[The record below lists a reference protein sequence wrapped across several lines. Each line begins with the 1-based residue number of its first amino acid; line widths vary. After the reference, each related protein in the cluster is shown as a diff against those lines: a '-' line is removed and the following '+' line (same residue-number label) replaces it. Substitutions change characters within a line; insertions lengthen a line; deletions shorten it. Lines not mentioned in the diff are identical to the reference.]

1 MMTDAFT
8 WAGRIRAEAANALG
22 TIRLLAG
29 LEAGLV
35 NGEVWVRGPKLK
47 PPGEE
52 AVRRVPWEER
62 YEVIDG
68 GRLRRMERR
77 LSDERLPSVSWV
89 SLAAFL
95 GARLPVPIAAGMPPM
110 KMAIELRPATA
121 AGEPNLLEVA
131 RQEWIDYVETAPEI
145 RLRRLVFAV
154 NENDSERV
162 LVRGLPLPPLPG
174 EQFVEAEL
182 VAKPA
187 GFHWYPPVAAKTVRK
202 TLGADETELVILR
215 ADATWS
221 RVPRSAWIAATRSAV
236 RLLFSPERYAG

>member
-1 MMTDAFT
+1 MMPDAFT
-8 WAGRIRAEAANALG
+8 WAGRIRADAASALG
-22 TIRLLAG
+22 AIRLVAG

-68 GRLRRMERR
+68 GLRRMERR

-95 GARLPVPIAAGMPPM
+95 GARLPTPIAAGMPPV
-110 KMAIELRPATA
+110 KMAIELRPATT

-131 RQEWIDYVETAPEI
+131 RQDWIAYVETAPEI

-154 NENDSERV
+154 NESDSERV
-162 LVRGLPLPPLPG
+162 LVRGFPLPPLPG
-174 EQFVEAEL
+174 CQFVEAEL

-187 GFHWYPPVAAKTVRK
+187 GFHWYPPVVAKTVRM
-202 TLGADETELVILR
+202 TLGADEAELVILR
-215 ADATWS
+215 TDATWS